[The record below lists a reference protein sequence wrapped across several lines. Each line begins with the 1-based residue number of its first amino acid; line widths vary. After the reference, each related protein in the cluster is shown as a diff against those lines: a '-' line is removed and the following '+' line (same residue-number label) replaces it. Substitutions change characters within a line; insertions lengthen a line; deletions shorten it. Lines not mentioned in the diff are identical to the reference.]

1 MLPIITGK
9 NKPDIAACVVILQM
23 VGWTLRIVSYKIIAK
38 DGQDQSSTKFI
49 IAVVKILFQRLKP
62 IENIPNC
69 FNFECQISIIIA
81 NTKNVFAFVQ
91 K

>member
-38 DGQDQSSTKFI
+38 DEMAMTKVLKNMSLLSLRYCYKGWNQLRI
-49 IAVVKILFQRLKP
+49 YQIASIL
-62 IENIPNC
+62 
-69 FNFECQISIIIA
+69 
-81 NTKNVFAFVQ
+81 NVI
-91 K
+91 